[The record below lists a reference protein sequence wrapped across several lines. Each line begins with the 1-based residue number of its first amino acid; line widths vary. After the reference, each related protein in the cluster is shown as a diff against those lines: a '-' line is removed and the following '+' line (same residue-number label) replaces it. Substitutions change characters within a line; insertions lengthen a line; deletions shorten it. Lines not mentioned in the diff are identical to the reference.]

1 MEITRGMFEAQ
12 RTRRFGASNPERM
25 KLEFW
30 EAMVRNEEG
39 VPTTRGDERDAAEL
53 GSYPYQVR
61 AYFGMEDDYS
71 VPVWTFNR
79 MGATSTPHPDGR
91 LICIGGEHEDSG
103 DPDFCIYNDVVI
115 IDVDGTIEIYGYPRD
130 VFPPT
135 DFHTASLD
143 LDRNRVIVIGSIGY
157 EEERRPGATP
167 VFALSLSDYH
177 IEPLPSL
184 GEAPGWIFKHE
195 AEFADGVVTIRGGEI
210 QDQKAGEARIRH
222 NFDDF
227 AYDVAAGVWTRL
239 TDRKWRQYTIHE
251 AGGRIFIKGPSKDC
265 RVPGGASWECEPAP
279 PLELDDIFVYVSPE
293 VLYPR
298 GIAYE
303 TEWNDDEPSEDARFV
318 VAGIPVAVSFTALG
332 IELIVEGDM
341 DEALADALAED
352 VRGNIEADIGRRC
365 ILTKHS

>member
-1 MEITRGMFEAQ
+1 M
-12 RTRRFGASNPERM
+12 
-25 KLEFW
+25 
-30 EAMVRNEEG
+30 RNEEG
-39 VPTTRGDERDAAEL
+39 VPTTRGDERDAEL

-210 QDQKAGEARIRH
+210 DGEVLTRR
-222 NFDDF
+222 NFDEF
-227 AYDVAAGVWTRL
+227 AYDINNGTWKRL

-251 AGGRIFIKGPSKDC
+251 AGGRIFIKGSPFKDC
-265 RVPGGASWECEPAP
+265 RVPEGGSWECEPAP
-279 PLELDDIFVYVSPE
+279 PLELDDVFVYISPQA
-293 VLYPR
+293 LYPR

-303 TEWNDDEPSEDARFV
+303 TEWTKDEPSEVARFV
-318 VAGIPVAVSFTALG
+318 VAGIPVSVDFTALG

-341 DEALADALAED
+341 DEALAVALAED
-352 VRGNIEADIGRRC
+352 VKASVEVDTGRPC
-365 ILTKHS
+365 LLTKYS